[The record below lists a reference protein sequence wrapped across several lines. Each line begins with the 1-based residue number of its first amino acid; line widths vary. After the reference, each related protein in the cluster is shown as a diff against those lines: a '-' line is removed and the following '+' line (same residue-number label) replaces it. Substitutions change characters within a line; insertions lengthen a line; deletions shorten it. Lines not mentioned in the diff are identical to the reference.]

1 MKLVSLRLEEGLIEK
16 IDEVARKTLQSRSE
30 IIRSSIALYL
40 SLLENIGFYF
50 KPSLPMKNVDVYEE
64 RNAVN
69 VDLGNLTSVSVL
81 SVSYGGVG
89 ELELDF
95 RRDLGFVAEV
105 MANQVAVETHC
116 RFITPLLV
124 MLTSTCEFLY
134 THTFFRM
141 FSEAIRERM
150 KVRTMLAGY
159 EEFFETKQ
167 SGFVA
172 TVVGLRD
179 MSTRNSPRRGDRIY
193 FFGNA
198 VSGAEL
204 SEEELLDMADVE
216 RLVGLVKEGKAS
228 AIFPVKSG
236 GLKEVADYAAALAGG
251 KAMLFEKRGGCPATA
266 IVLTSAEDLSGYG
279 CELVGEIL

>member
-1 MKLVSLRLEEGLIEK
+1 VKLVSLRLEEELIEK

-50 KPSLPMKNVDVYEE
+50 KPSLPMRNVDVYEE

-105 MANQVAVETHC
+105 MANQVAVETYC

-124 MLTSTCEFLY
+124 MLTSTCDFLY
-134 THTFFRM
+134 THNFFRM
-141 FSEAIRERM
+141 FSEAVRERM
-150 KVRTMLAGY
+150 KVRTMLSGY

-193 FFGNA
+193 FFGNS
-198 VSGAEL
+198 VNGPEL
-204 SEEELLDMADVE
+204 SEEHLLNMADVE
-216 RLVGLVKEGKAS
+216 RLVGLVREGKAS
-228 AIFPVKSG
+228 AIFPVKSD
-236 GLKEVADYAAALAGG
+236 GLQEVADYAAALAGG
-251 KAMLFEKRGGCPATA
+251 KAMLFDKRGGCPATA
-266 IVLTSAEDLSGYG
+266 IVLTSAEDLSGYD